1 MTCATATTSEDA
13 DGGPEPE
20 EESDTNSTVLSYR
33 PLHCG
38 QTRRRLRQTVWGPPG
53 GGRATRSPDR
63 DVMTYVCAEA
73 QEHAVAEVTR
83 MSGRP
88 AAGPRLSIV
97 PANKIRRYH
106 VTNPARQPTLRA
118 AELHCTLEA
127 SLTRPDNTVLSTA
140 DSLARLYRAARLH

>member
-1 MTCATATTSEDA
+1 
-13 DGGPEPE
+13 
-20 EESDTNSTVLSYR
+20 
-33 PLHCG
+33 
-38 QTRRRLRQTVWGPPG
+38 
-53 GGRATRSPDR
+53 
-63 DVMTYVCAEA
+63 MTYVCAEA

-118 AELHCTLEA
+118 AELHPA
-127 SLTRPDNTVLSTA
+127 RWRPEPDPTGQHCAV
-140 DSLARLYRAARLH
+140 DR

>member
-1 MTCATATTSEDA
+1 
-13 DGGPEPE
+13 
-20 EESDTNSTVLSYR
+20 
-33 PLHCG
+33 
-38 QTRRRLRQTVWGPPG
+38 
-53 GGRATRSPDR
+53 
-63 DVMTYVCAEA
+63 MTYVCAEA

-106 VTNPARQPTLRA
+106 VTNPARQPDAPCRRTAL
-118 AELHCTLEA
+118 CTLEA

>member
-1 MTCATATTSEDA
+1 MTD
-13 DGGPEPE
+13 
-20 EESDTNSTVLSYR
+20 
-33 PLHCG
+33 
-38 QTRRRLRQTVWGPPG
+38 
-53 GGRATRSPDR
+53 
-63 DVMTYVCAEA
+63 VCAEA